1 MYFNNEKK
9 NSFGSFSQA
18 GKISAKQFQMI
29 VNKDKILNNNKK
41 NNKLILNNFLK
52 RNGYNN
58 IFLEENKKDRFLNS
72 NDDDDLNDSN
82 LNILED
88 EINIFEIESKKLK
101 KSTKKTKK
109 IFLLFIEQII
119 IIINI
124 MISTCLI

>member
-58 IFLEENKKDRFLNS
+58 IFLEENNFRNRIKK
-72 NDDDDLNDSN
+72 
-82 LNILED
+82 I
-88 EINIFEIESKKLK
+88 
-101 KSTKKTKK
+101 KTKK
-109 IFLLFIEQII
+109 IKQKKKFF
-119 IIINI
+119 
-124 MISTCLI
+124 SFS